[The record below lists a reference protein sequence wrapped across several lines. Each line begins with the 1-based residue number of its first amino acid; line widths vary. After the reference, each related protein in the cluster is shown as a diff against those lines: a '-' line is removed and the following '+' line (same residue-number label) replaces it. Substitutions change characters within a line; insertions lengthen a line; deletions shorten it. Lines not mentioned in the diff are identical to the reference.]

1 MRLLSIVAVL
11 ALASGVS
18 AQEKPDAP
26 HPKREV
32 IEHVAL
38 TAANITFDELDAHS
52 TREIASTI
60 PNSYETNPLWRPF
73 VGSDSLYAERLAVE
87 GGLAWVGWKMHHSK
101 RRIVRVLWWTPQA
114 AQLAINIY
122 SWRSNERLLSRE
134 RATVR

>member
-1 MRLLSIVAVL
+1 MSKWLTIGAAVL
-11 ALASGVS
+11 LASVVS

-32 IEHVAL
+32 IEHAAL

-52 TREIASTI
+52 TREIVSTI
-60 PNSYETNPLWRPF
+60 PHSYETNPLWRPF
-73 VGSDSLYAERLAVE
+73 VGNDSLYAERLAVE

-114 AQLAINIY
+114 AQLALNIY
-122 SWRSNERLLSRE
+122 SWRSNEQSLAAEKRP
-134 RATVR
+134 